1 MHLPDVRLTTLTLQ
15 QLLFEP
21 ATATELVRQSG
32 QIRLLPLTLS
42 PHQGSSAATALYETG
57 SGGAPKVRVE
67 LKQRDANEREIEWKL
82 TAERV
87 TIVEPASCVDVE
99 QGNASLRTRM
109 VVSSNTA
116 TALVLSAEQ
125 PWRCEDDS
133 LRTP

>member
-1 MHLPDVRLTTLTLQ
+1 M
-15 QLLFEP
+15 
-21 ATATELVRQSG
+21 
-32 QIRLLPLTLS
+32 
-42 PHQGSSAATALYETG
+42 SA
-57 SGGAPKVRVE
+57 
-67 LKQRDANEREIEWKL
+67 IEWKL

-109 VVSSNTA
+109 VVNSNTA
-116 TALVLSAEQ
+116 TALVLAEQ